1 MSDRQNALDPN
12 GLATRREVLGDA
24 YVDAALSQ
32 VDEFSWPMQELV
44 TRNCWND
51 IWNRPGL
58 ARPTRSL
65 INIGMLVA
73 LNRPHEL
80 KVHLRGA
87 LNNGCTEEEIL
98 CPLRPIGPLAEELGY
113 RLLYDQPDFKLDLEW
128 KGIEPPHH
136 FLGMEIEATIGGER
150 HIRSGQRAVLSRGH
164 SRLLQS
170 IQDAVGHE
178 FGEGAACGQL
188 ANKNDLLKQPEVNS

>member
-1 MSDRQNALDPN
+1 MTSSHDRLDPD

-24 YVDAALSQ
+24 YVDNALAQ
-32 VDEFSWPMQELV
+32 ADEFGWPLQELV

-65 INIGMLVA
+65 VNIGMLVA

-87 LNNGCTEEEIL
+87 LNNGCSEAEI
-98 CPLRPIGPLAEELGY
+98 RE
-113 RLLYDQPDFKLDLEW
+113 
-128 KGIEPPHH
+128 
-136 FLGMEIEATIGGER
+136 
-150 HIRSGQRAVLSRGH
+150 V
-164 SRLLQS
+164 LLQCVPYCGFPAAMDGMRVAREV
-170 IQDAVGHE
+170 ITAYHE
-178 FGEGAACGQL
+178 EQAGG
-188 ANKNDLLKQPEVNS
+188 

>member
-58 ARPTRSL
+58 ARHTRSL

-87 LNNGCTEEEIL
+87 LNNGCTEEEI
-98 CPLRPIGPLAEELGY
+98 RE
-113 RLLYDQPDFKLDLEW
+113 
-128 KGIEPPHH
+128 
-136 FLGMEIEATIGGER
+136 
-150 HIRSGQRAVLSRGH
+150 V
-164 SRLLQS
+164 LLQC
-170 IQDAVGHE
+170 VPYCG
-178 FGEGAACGQL
+178 FPAAIDGLRTAREVL
-188 ANKNDLLKQPEVNS
+188 AAWQEEQNGR

>member
-1 MSDRQNALDPN
+1 MSDRQNTLDPN

-87 LNNGCTEEEIL
+87 LNNGCTEEEI
-98 CPLRPIGPLAEELGY
+98 RE
-113 RLLYDQPDFKLDLEW
+113 
-128 KGIEPPHH
+128 
-136 FLGMEIEATIGGER
+136 
-150 HIRSGQRAVLSRGH
+150 V
-164 SRLLQS
+164 LLQC
-170 IQDAVGHE
+170 VPYCG
-178 FGEGAACGQL
+178 FPAAIDGLRTAREVL
-188 ANKNDLLKQPEVNS
+188 AAWREEQNGR

>member
-1 MSDRQNALDPN
+1 MNQRKDSLDPA
-12 GLATRREVLGDA
+12 GLSTRREVLGDD
-24 YVDAALSQ
+24 YVDAALANG
-32 VDEFSWPMQELV
+32 VDFGWPMQVLV

-87 LNNGCTEEEIL
+87 LNNGCSEEEI
-98 CPLRPIGPLAEELGY
+98 RE
-113 RLLYDQPDFKLDLEW
+113 
-128 KGIEPPHH
+128 
-136 FLGMEIEATIGGER
+136 
-150 HIRSGQRAVLSRGH
+150 V
-164 SRLLQS
+164 LLQC
-170 IQDAVGHE
+170 VPYCG
-178 FGEGAACGQL
+178 FPAAIDG
-188 ANKNDLLKQPEVNS
+188 LKIAREVIADFHKTS